1 MVVLIGGSFA
11 EDRRADG
18 YGEGKA
24 VDLRLLA
31 VGERHAAKLVL
42 GIGSLDWDGDLYHDP

>member
-1 MVVLIGGSFA
+1 MAVLIGESFA
-11 EDRRADG
+11 EDRRAGG

-24 VDLRLLA
+24 VDLRSLA
-31 VGERHAAKLVL
+31 VGEHHAAKLDL